1 MIGKINIISLM
12 ISGAL
17 AQGDVYLHPR
27 LELERE
33 TEIISEEFGIAGYEK
48 ILFVYDT
55 QVHTNDFDPSIK
67 NEPMLLGYF
76 NVTVEDTSEW
86 PDGKWIRMCLQI
98 WDEDQNRREQIRFVN
113 QHTVADED
121 HNVIIPEFEVQ
132 FSYTSPEKSDAPDGD
147 DQDNMKNLNYFCSR
161 PSDWGGIITELDDPN
176 ENKSEPESQ
185 SSESGGD
192 DDTL

>member
-1 MIGKINIISLM
+1 MIGKISVISLM

-55 QVHTNDFDPSIK
+55 QVHTNDYDPRIK

-76 NVTVEDTSEW
+76 NVTVEDSSKW
-86 PDGKWIRMCLQI
+86 PDGKWVRMCL
-98 WDEDQNRREQIRFVN
+98 
-113 QHTVADED
+113 
-121 HNVIIPEFEVQ
+121 
-132 FSYTSPEKSDAPDGD
+132 
-147 DQDNMKNLNYFCSR
+147 
-161 PSDWGGIITELDDPN
+161 
-176 ENKSEPESQ
+176 
-185 SSESGGD
+185 
-192 DDTL
+192 